1 MVVNVSIDE
10 RDSLV
15 IIGMLDQNK
24 KVKNQPI
31 AAKSRVFCYP

>member
-15 IIGMLDQNK
+15 IFGMLDQNK
-24 KVKNQPI
+24 NPSEQNLKAFV
-31 AAKSRVFCYP
+31 YP